1 MTSRERV
8 KKVFNFEEPDR
19 VPVYDLVGHGVYPED
34 DFDIA
39 LLDHTD
45 TEESRSKNKFRML
58 AAIDPFEDLSC
69 TFGLEGL
76 LEKIAKD
83 PVSVF
88 NEFKRSTRKTLKR
101 LEVALGRG
109 SDIDGIW
116 LWSDMAYKKGLF
128 FSSAFYED
136 FLFPL
141 HKEICSF
148 SASKGLPVIIHSDG
162 NLNSIISLLIEAGFS
177 GLHPVESSAGMDLE
191 ELKNKYK
198 NKMVFLGNFQLD
210 LLRYDNI
217 EEVLSTFK
225 RKLDIAR
232 EGSGYI
238 FGFESPIGEDI
249 DINRYKT
256 LLNIVKEYKG
266 NLKPVTSNQSSEY
279 AKDKN
284 YIG

>member
-1 MTSRERV
+1 
-8 KKVFNFEEPDR
+8 
-19 VPVYDLVGHGVYPED
+19 
-34 DFDIA
+34 
-39 LLDHTD
+39 
-45 TEESRSKNKFRML
+45 
-58 AAIDPFEDLSC
+58 
-69 TFGLEGL
+69 
-76 LEKIAKD
+76 
-83 PVSVF
+83 
-88 NEFKRSTRKTLKR
+88 
-101 LEVALGRG
+101 
-109 SDIDGIW
+109 
-116 LWSDMAYKKGLF
+116 MAYKKGLF

-162 NLNSIISLLIEAGFS
+162 NLYSIISLLIEAGFS